1 MPYDGH
7 VDSAESFTRSCACP
21 TGLSIALAALVLLTV
36 HYCEAAPLSRATA
49 LPQRVSLPQL
59 LPEDQSPVSQPD
71 HIPSHRPRESHAMP
85 NRQMPRAT
93 RRSTHTSHGAPAFRH
108 TAARHQS
115 PQYLLPGVVGASAVL
130 SAAAVALC
138 WGWNDVVHRRKAP
151 APLAM
156 FSATAV
162 PCCNTIGAWAG
173 V

>member
-1 MPYDGH
+1 M
-7 VDSAESFTRSCACP
+7 
-21 TGLSIALAALVLLTV
+21 ALAALVLLTV

-59 LPEDQSPVSQPD
+59 LPEDQSPD

-85 NRQMPRAT
+85 NRQMPGAMRL
-93 RRSTHTSHGAPAFRH
+93 STHTSHDAPAFRH
-108 TAARHQS
+108 AAARHQS

-138 WGWNDVVHRRKAP
+138 WGWNDVVHRRRAP

-156 FSATAV
+156 FSATGV
-162 PCCNTIGAWAG
+162 PCCNTIGARVG
-173 V
+173 VLWSV